1 LWQVFRRVKT
11 FVFVSD
17 KHLHGTKDDFPE
29 RNGTSTVG
37 QTRIVRSA
45 QCRYDERHRLRFRF
59 PARRPDGPSPVAR
72 LLGSVFQIVMLSVGS
87 RANEGDELR
96 PLDARVL
103 VVDDAPANLTLLK
116 QLLTREGYSVMTA
129 TDGVEALAI
138 VEREAPDIVLTDVVM
153 PRRDGVDL
161 CRAIKANPASRLIPV
176 VLVTSFQGHED
187 RLRGIEAGADD
198 FLLKP
203 FDPHELRA
211 RVRSLLRLKAYTDEL
226 DSAEAVIMSLAH
238 TVEARDVTTEGHCQR
253 LSKLA
258 SSLGIRLGLP
268 SPDIAALERGGV
280 LHDIGK
286 IAVPDAILLKPGRL
300 TAEEFEQIKQHT
312 VVGDRLCS
320 ELRLLR
326 RVRPIVRHHHERL
339 DGTGYPDGLRG
350 AHVPLL
356 AQIMSVVDVYD
367 ALTTARP
374 YKLAIP
380 APDALEELSK
390 ETRRGWRD
398 QHLVDELVAMLD
410 EKRAES

>member
-1 LWQVFRRVKT
+1 MRAVPDT
-11 FVFVSD
+11 M
-17 KHLHGTKDDFPE
+17 
-29 RNGTSTVG
+29 NGTG
-37 QTRIVRSA
+37 CGSA
-45 QCRYDERHRLRFRF
+45 SQPRRGM
-59 PARRPDGPSPVAR
+59 PVARRPVCR
-72 LLGSVFQIVMLSVGS
+72 GSRFQIVMLSVGS
-87 RANEGDELR
+87 RVNEGDELR

-103 VVDDAPANLTLLK
+103 VVDDAPANLALLK
-116 QLLTREGYSVMTA
+116 QLLTRDGYFVMTA
-129 TDGVEALAI
+129 KDGVDALAI

-258 SSLGIRLGLP
+258 SSLGVRLGLP
-268 SPDIAALERGGV
+268 SPDLAALERGGV

-350 AHVPLL
+350 ADVPLL

-374 YKLAIP
+374 YKLALP
-380 APDALEELSK
+380 AAEAFEALSNEA
-390 ETRRGWRD
+390 RRGWRD
-398 QHLVDELVAMLD
+398 QHLVDELVAML
-410 EKRAES
+410 EEPSVGSP